1 MRIVYYLGMVVF
13 GFIGIM
19 GVLRTVELLIVGA
32 GLFLTQLL
40 IGAVMLA
47 LGRKVLISSKIRCT
61 SMLCP
66 LSSIC

>member
-40 IGAVMLA
+40 IGAVML
-47 LGRKVLISSKIRCT
+47 VLAF
-61 SMLCP
+61 LC
-66 LSSIC
+66 LKKARAAA

>member
-40 IGAVMLA
+40 IGAVML
-47 LGRKVLISSKIRCT
+47 VLAF
-61 SMLCP
+61 LC
-66 LSSIC
+66 LKKARATT

>member
-13 GFIGIM
+13 GFIGII

-47 LGRKVLISSKIRCT
+47 LAF
-61 SMLCP
+61 LC
-66 LSSIC
+66 LNKARATT

>member
-1 MRIVYYLGMVVF
+1 MVVF

-47 LGRKVLISSKIRCT
+47 LAF
-61 SMLCP
+61 LC
-66 LSSIC
+66 LNKARATT